1 MTKTEAFQN
10 AKLFLSLTT
19 KNGYKAG
26 KLYSIKPNTGAGD
39 FIWSRSSVADRIDQ
53 EGNTE
58 SMGVNVPRVDYT
70 NTCPE
75 LLIEDSGSWI
85 DSSYNNTIDFTSL
98 KGTIFV
104 RCRVQDSLSPK
115 VDSIISIIGTDLD
128 NYIYIYSDED
138 RNLGVQNYTNP
149 DQNNYLYSLPN
160 NGIYNIAVGYDF
172 SGLNNKLNIAING
185 VLKRAN
191 ATQANN
197 APIIL
202 DTMYL
207 GSIMNTNIQIDNR
220 IIGVMWFDTQL
231 SDSDIVN
238 ITA

>member
-1 MTKTEAFQN
+1 MTKGEAYN
-10 AKLFLSLTT
+10 ESVLFLGLST
-19 KNGYKAG
+19 KNGWKAG
-26 KLYSIKPNTGAGD
+26 TLYAQKPTDGTGD
-39 FIWSRSSVADRIDQ
+39 FQWSRSDVADRINQ
-53 EGNTE
+53 EGATE
-58 SMGVNVPRVDYT
+58 SMAIDVPRVDYT
-70 NTCPE
+70 NICPE
-75 LLIEDSGSWI
+75 LLIEDGGSWI

-104 RCRVQDSLSPK
+104 RCRVQDSVSPK

-138 RNLGVQNYTNP
+138 RNLGVQNYTSP
-149 DQNNYLYSLPN
+149 DQNDYLYSLPN